1 MYVIW
6 GFLGGGG
13 VDRQFK
19 WFFFCFVFFTHIDIL
34 FFLYLCSLWQRV
46 VSDVTAA
53 HDRELLFQ
61 ANENLIVKIQANY
74 RGYQARKAYKERLD
88 FMKRQLPLI
97 IKIQVKGWN
106 SNINS
111 HTIYIGSNDIH
122 FKNKSL
128 TGSTCIQID
137 SDLCIIYFFNVIDW
151 LNFDKKLILAIS
163 LVSKWL

>member
-1 MYVIW
+1 M
-6 GFLGGGG
+6 
-13 VDRQFK
+13 
-19 WFFFCFVFFTHIDIL
+19 
-34 FFLYLCSLWQRV
+34 
-46 VSDVTAA
+46 SDVTAA

-111 HTIYIGSNDIH
+111 HTIPIGSNDIH
-122 FKNKSL
+122 FNNKSL

-137 SDLCIIYFFNVIDW
+137 SDLCIIYFFNVID
-151 LNFDKKLILAIS
+151 
-163 LVSKWL
+163 

>member
-6 GFLGGGG
+6 GFLGGGLIG
-13 VDRQFK
+13 NLNG
-19 WFFFCFVFFTHIDIL
+19 VFFVLFFLHILIFF

-111 HTIYIGSNDIH
+111 HTIPIGSNDIH

>member
-1 MYVIW
+1 M
-6 GFLGGGG
+6 
-13 VDRQFK
+13 
-19 WFFFCFVFFTHIDIL
+19 
-34 FFLYLCSLWQRV
+34 
-46 VSDVTAA
+46 SDVTAA

-97 IKIQVKGWN
+97 IKIQVKVWN

-137 SDLCIIYFFNVIDW
+137 SDLCIIYFFNVID
-151 LNFDKKLILAIS
+151 
-163 LVSKWL
+163 

>member
-1 MYVIW
+1 MW
-6 GFLGGGG
+6 FGGFYGG

-19 WFFFCFVFFTHIDIL
+19 CFFVFFVFFTHIDIL

-111 HTIYIGSNDIH
+111 HTIPIGSNDIH

-128 TGSTCIQID
+128 TGSTCIWID